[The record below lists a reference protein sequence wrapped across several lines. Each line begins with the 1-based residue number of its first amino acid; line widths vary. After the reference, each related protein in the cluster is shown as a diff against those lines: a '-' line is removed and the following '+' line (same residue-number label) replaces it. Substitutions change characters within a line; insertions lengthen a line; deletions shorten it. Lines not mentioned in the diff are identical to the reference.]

1 MHNLVELKYTYEEIS
16 YTITKNSVEAFE
28 LLLEHVKP
36 EDSNND
42 FEVNNIYNYQQLT
55 NFVGCN
61 ISPSVLMSL
70 VRRGLLYCDGKMN
83 KRNYYAITDEIYDYY
98 NNIYK
103 PTKEKYKREMEEFFN
118 KNRRKRHEEN
128 QLFSEES

>member
-83 KRNYYAITDEIYDYY
+83 KRNY
-98 NNIYK
+98 
-103 PTKEKYKREMEEFFN
+103 
-118 KNRRKRHEEN
+118 
-128 QLFSEES
+128 